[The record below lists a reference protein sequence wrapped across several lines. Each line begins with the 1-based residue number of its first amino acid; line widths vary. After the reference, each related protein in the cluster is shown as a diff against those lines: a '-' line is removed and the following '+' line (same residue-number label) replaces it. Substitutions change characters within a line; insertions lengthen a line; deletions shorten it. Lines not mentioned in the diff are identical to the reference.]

1 MWLHQ
6 KPSYG
11 ECGSSGV
18 SVCRWWNRWLD
29 THSVGSPCPHRKHK
43 DMDNWHIIT
52 DPAQFIAVHRTRAT

>member
-29 THSVGSPCPHRKHK
+29 THSVGSPCRRH
-43 DMDNWHIIT
+43 
-52 DPAQFIAVHRTRAT
+52 